1 MEVEPLQL
9 AYIGPS
15 LALIGGIVGSV
26 IGILKAGAAGV
37 ATLGEDPGQF
47 RNVIVLAALPMT
59 QTFYGFIFFFMVLS
73 KLTALAGIE
82 AFRAMLY
89 LGLGTFVGL
98 AELFSAAYQ
107 GRVCATGI
115 SLLPRTKG
123 GVFLSTMILAVYV
136 ELFGILGMVFGL
148 LGILLWG

>member
-1 MEVEPLQL
+1 MEMSPIHLS
-9 AYIGPS
+9 YIGPV
-15 LALIGGIVGSV
+15 LALIGGIVGST

-73 KLTALAGIE
+73 KLAAIASMESFKGV
-82 AFRAMLY
+82 LY
-89 LGLGTFVGL
+89 LGLGAFVGL
-98 AELFSAAYQ
+98 AELLSAVYQ

-115 SLLPRTKG
+115 SLLPKTKG

-148 LGILLWG
+148 LGVLLWG